1 MRRSIHTTA
10 VAAVTAVALSAAPAA
25 LARPAI
31 DPAGV
36 QAPIVNHFGPRP
48 VAAPVSDTGGGSDVP
63 WALIIVP
70 AGLLAATGAA
80 RKASHRTV
88 LPHRAPRV
96 TI

>member
-36 QAPIVNHFGPRP
+36 QPPIVNHFGPRP
-48 VAAPVSDTGGGSDVP
+48 VAPVPDTGGGSDVP
-63 WALIIVP
+63 WAFIILPV
-70 AGLLAATGAA
+70 GLLAATGAA